1 MTNFATVVTSD
12 ASTPLTC
19 NGFFDDD
26 APAGQGTSYYIIRER
41 LVPSA
46 FIDQLAAHLVDV
58 VFDHDEV
65 ISPRDVCGEDF
76 WEALDANEKAV
87 IPDCLALLI
96 KQHRLAI
103 RFDGRTD
110 ADYRPDGRNGFSET
124 PCY

>member
-1 MTNFATVVTSD
+1 MTNFATVITSD

-41 LVPSA
+41 LVPAA

-65 ISPRDVCGEDF
+65 ISPREVCGEDF
-76 WEALDANEKAV
+76 WEALDAHEKAV
-87 IPDCLALLI
+87 IPDCLVLLI

-103 RFDGRTD
+103 RFNGIAD
-110 ADYRPDGRNGFSET
+110 AEFPADCGNGFSET